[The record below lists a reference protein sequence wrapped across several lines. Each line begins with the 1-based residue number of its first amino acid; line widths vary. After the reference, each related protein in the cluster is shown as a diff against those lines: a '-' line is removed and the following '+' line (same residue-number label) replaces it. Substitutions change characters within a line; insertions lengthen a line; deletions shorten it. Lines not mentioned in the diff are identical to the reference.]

1 MGLLFCQHCASI
13 SLVMSVSRHVLSY
26 NRERERRVRGE
37 RQKERGRGER
47 WEEERRGRESRFL
60 LLFFPVNNYVNQ
72 FQVRCTCDM
81 IACLFLSLS
90 VSAGSWQHVTSRLC
104 AAYVKA
110 RGTCRALDES

>member
-13 SLVMSVSRHVLSY
+13 SLVMSVSRHVLSD

-37 RQKERGRGER
+37 RQKERGRGEQI
-47 WEEERRGRESRFL
+47 L

-72 FQVRCTCDM
+72 FQVRSTCDM

-90 VSAGSWQHVTSRLC
+90 LPVSAGSWQHVTSRLC